1 MALLKHFPIKFSSS
15 AKKTLIC
22 IAYMMFFTWQV
33 IGLILYAIRA
43 FEAIFAAKH
52 ASFQT
57 TDIEMFSHSEKLEL
71 LWVMS
76 QMLNGGVVI
85 LALKKVP
92 SFLGYSTILRLL
104 VRLPSFWNLMSLYGM
119 CNIGFFVIIG
129 LKNDSA
135 MEIALILALLLADAA
150 HIILIGFLS
159 FTQINFSRRKSFK
172 LYVFFKLSIFISF
185 LSFFVEFV
193 VGSLQFALNI
203 YGIDGDHNKLSSD
216 LMSLIGAIRRF
227 TATVFAYRIYI
238 LYWEKLFVDNRNI
251 LCHHDFLDD
260 VSQTSCNGAAP
271 SAPETRKDFNGRG
284 KANLKLVP
292 R

>member
-1 MALLKHFPIKFSSS
+1 
-15 AKKTLIC
+15 
-22 IAYMMFFTWQV
+22 
-33 IGLILYAIRA
+33 
-43 FEAIFAAKH
+43 
-52 ASFQT
+52 
-57 TDIEMFSHSEKLEL
+57 
-71 LWVMS
+71 
-76 QMLNGGVVI
+76 
-85 LALKKVP
+85 
-92 SFLGYSTILRLL
+92 
-104 VRLPSFWNLMSLYGM
+104 MSLYGM

-159 FTQINFSRRKSFK
+159 FTQINFSHRKSFK

-193 VGSLQFALNI
+193 VGSLQLALNI

-238 LYWEKLFVDNRNI
+238 FYWEKLFVDNRNI

-260 VSQTSCNGAAP
+260 VSRMSWNGAAP

-292 R
+292 T